1 MSDWLAKDCLDVG
14 LFTNRLDEMLAF
26 WQEEVGLALD
36 HMLPLGGGVR
46 QHRHDFET
54 AILKLNHTR
63 AELPSRSRGGYRRL
77 IIGKENVTRPRDLID
92 PDGNLVRLVPKGVQG
107 IEHWAIEVATS
118 SQGRFFHHYETCLGL
133 PRDDHHPMA
142 VRCGRSLIIGIE
154 TPEIAEETDSAE
166 MMRLGCRYTTIQVF
180 EVDTVHRRAVGQGAQ
195 EGAAPRTLG
204 ETARI
209 SFLKDFSG
217 NWMELSQ
224 RASITGSLSPG

>member
-1 MSDWLAKDCLDVG
+1 MKVAIVG
-14 LFTNRLDEMLAF
+14 LRGIPDVM
-26 WQEEVGLALD
+26 
-36 HMLPLGGGVR
+36 GGIESHC
-46 QHRHDFET
+46 QN
-54 AILKLNHTR
+54 IY
-63 AELPSRSRGGYRRL
+63 P